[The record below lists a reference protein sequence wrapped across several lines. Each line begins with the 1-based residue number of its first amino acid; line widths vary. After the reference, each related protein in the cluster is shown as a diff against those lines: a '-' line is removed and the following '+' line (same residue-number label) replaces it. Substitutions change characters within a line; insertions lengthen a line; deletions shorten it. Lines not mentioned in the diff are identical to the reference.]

1 MNYKQYGGAMLVGVN
16 KVVVKAHGSSDEL
29 AFYNALKVCY
39 NLIKKDV
46 VNKMKEEMKQ

>member
-1 MNYKQYGGAMLVGVN
+1 MKRKVYCYTYKYN

-46 VNKMKEEMKQ
+46 VNKMKEEMK